1 MAMKFESYSED
12 FSLFA
17 QKSEEQMKILQAIGA
32 VVAGE
37 VKAENISSI
46 KELKCVKEF
55 LESPMNDAKEL
66 SLKKVFAAAMVIA
79 NEKGI
84 LPFALPES
92 VEEIAGMID
101 DGLTRI
107 KVAFKEQ
114 VGELD
119 VHEAADI
126 LVDRMAA
133 RAIAVVERAIDVGLP
148 IAAKKLA
155 SVMAQNPYTAPLAPI
170 VETVVPYVAEPIKK
184 IVVTGIKVFAEKSK
198 PIIHKAIDKVKGVV
212 NKVGKVLTS
221 KICKLLLS

>member
-1 MAMKFESYSED
+1 MKFKSYSED
-12 FSLFA
+12 FGIFA
-17 QKSEEQMKILQAIGA
+17 QKSEELMKILQAIGA
-32 VVAGE
+32 VVAGK

-114 VGELD
+114 VGEFD

-155 SVMAQNPYTAPLAPI
+155 SVLALNPYTAPLAPI

-198 PIIHKAIDKVKGVV
+198 PIIHKTIDKVKEIAT
-212 NKVGKVLTS
+212 KVGTKLK
-221 KICKLLLS
+221 KILLS

>member
-1 MAMKFESYSED
+1 MKFKSYSED
-12 FSLFA
+12 FGIFA
-17 QKSEEQMKILQAIGA
+17 QKSEELMKILQAIGA
-32 VVAGE
+32 VVAGK

-66 SLKKVFAAAMVIA
+66 SLKKVFATAMVIA
-79 NEKGI
+79 NEKGR

-92 VEEIAGMID
+92 AEEIAGMID

-114 VGELD
+114 VGEFD

-155 SVMAQNPYTAPLAPI
+155 SVLALNPYTAPLAPI

-198 PIIHKAIDKVKGVV
+198 PIIHKTIDKVKEIAT
-212 NKVGKVLTS
+212 KVGTKLK
-221 KICKLLLS
+221 KILLS